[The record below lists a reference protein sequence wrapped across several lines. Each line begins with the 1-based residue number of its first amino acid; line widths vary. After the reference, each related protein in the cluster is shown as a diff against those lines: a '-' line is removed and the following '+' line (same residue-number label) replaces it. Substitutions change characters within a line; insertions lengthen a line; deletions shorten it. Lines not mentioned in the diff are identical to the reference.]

1 MNYPH
6 QAAAVPAAA
15 MPDESPAL
23 RWKAIT
29 LLVILVLTIVGTSVY
44 ILYARGVFER
54 HQIVV
59 LRTEDA
65 GGVDVGMPL
74 TFAGFSIGRITRI
87 SLGDDG
93 YARLVVE
100 VPERDAKWL
109 RVSSVFTLERGLVGG
124 TKIKA
129 YSGLLEDPPLPDGE
143 QRDLL
148 SGDAGS
154 QIPFIASAAKEL
166 LESLNS
172 VTKTLQGGGGALE
185 LVMGNPADRQ
195 RVIQLL
201 DRSDQLL
208 KRLDQVTANAD
219 VQVFGKAGLMPQVN
233 ALMPQVNA
241 LVPEVRAVVPQV
253 SALVPEVAAL
263 IKQVT
268 ATVGSVQESLKRVDG
283 ILADVQVV
291 TTSTK
296 AATVDLVTLR
306 NEVEQSLQQVN
317 TLLVSLQTKW
327 PFAGSSAEVQLP

>member
-1 MNYPH
+1 MNNPP
-6 QAAAVPAAA
+6 QTAAVPATAV
-15 MPDESPAL
+15 PDESPAL

-54 HQIVV
+54 HQTVV

-93 YARLVVE
+93 YAHLVVE

-219 VQVFGKAGLMPQVN
+219 AQVFGKSGF
-233 ALMPQVNA
+233 MPQVNA

-253 SALVPEVAAL
+253 NALVPEVVDL

-268 ATVGSVQESLKRVDG
+268 ATVGGVQESLKRVDG